1 MIRLHVGLVLA
12 RGRYNARMNI
22 PLQARHHPSGLNTRF
37 AGKGLSF
44 DEYIRQTETMLRRV
58 HAGKPDMEK
67 IVAGNAPFALQP
79 SGDFQKG
86 SGKSY
91 RRGVL
96 LTHGLSDSPYHMR
109 YLAAC
114 FQRNGFR
121 VMAVLLPG
129 HGSQPGDLLD
139 VRWED
144 WAETVEYGVQ
154 CLAEEVDEV
163 YLAGFSAG
171 AALSLYQAHKDER
184 VRGLF
189 MYSPALE
196 LPGRARWAGLSQLC
210 SGLLPRRAWL
220 SVMPDEDRYKYES
233 FCMNAV
239 AQMWRLTRAL
249 PQGELNIPVFVAAS
263 ADDATVVSS
272 AALRFLKNVR
282 HSTRKLLWY
291 AAADP
296 QQADVEWV
304 KSALPEKRILSGAHT
319 AVVIPPDDAHYGESG
334 EYANCLHYFERDD
347 EHYSACRSSRA
358 AWLGEVTPQ
367 NLKYGL
373 LRRLMYNPH
382 YAAMET
388 AMRNFIERLP

>member
-1 MIRLHVGLVLA
+1 MIRLQGEWMPA
-12 RGRYNARMNI
+12 RGRYNASMNI

-44 DEYIRQTETMLRRV
+44 DEYIRQTEAMLRRV

-67 IVAGNAPFALQP
+67 IVAGNVPFALQP
-79 SGDFQKG
+79 TGDFEIG
-86 SGKSY
+86 TGKPY

-109 YLAAC
+109 HLGE
-114 FQRNGFR
+114 FFRRSGFR
-121 VMAVLLPG
+121 VIAVLLPG
-129 HGSQPGDLLD
+129 HGTQPGDLLD

-144 WAETVEYGVQ
+144 WAETVAYGVQ
-154 CLAEEVDEV
+154 CLADEVDEV

-184 VRGLF
+184 VCGLF

-196 LPGRARWAGLSQLC
+196 IASRARWASLRRLYSW
-210 SGLLPRRAWL
+210 LLPRHAWL
-220 SVMPDEDRYKYES
+220 AVMPDRDVFKYES

-239 AQMWRLTRAL
+239 TQMWRLTQAL
-249 PQGELNIPVFVAAS
+249 PRGELQIPVFVVAS
-263 ADDATVVSS
+263 ADDATVVS
-272 AALRFLKNVR
+272 AATLNFLHRVKHSLRKM
-282 HSTRKLLWY
+282 LWY

-296 QQADVEWV
+296 HQADVEWV
-304 KSALPEKRILSGAHT
+304 KSALPERRILSSAHT

-334 EYANCLHYFERDD
+334 EYANCLHYFARDD
-347 EHYSACRSSRA
+347 AHYSACRSSQA

>member
-1 MIRLHVGLVLA
+1 MD
-12 RGRYNARMNI
+12 I
-22 PLQARHHPSGLNTRF
+22 PLQTRHHCSGQNTCF

-44 DEYIRQTETMLRRV
+44 DEYIRQTEAMLRRV
-58 HAGKPDMEK
+58 HAGKPDIDK
-67 IVAGNAPFALQP
+67 VVVGNAPFALQP
-79 SGDFQKG
+79 AGDLQNG
-86 SGKSY
+86 LGKPC

-109 YLAAC
+109 HLGEF

-129 HGSQPGDLLD
+129 HGTQPGDLLD

-144 WAETVEYGVQ
+144 WAETVAYGVQ

-189 MYSPALE
+189 MFSPALE
-196 LPGRARWAGLSQLC
+196 IASRARRSHLHRLYSW
-210 SGLLPRRAWL
+210 LLPRGAWL
-220 SVMPDEDRYKYES
+220 NVMPDRDIYKYES

-239 AQMWRLTRAL
+239 TQMWRLTQAL
-249 PQGELNIPVFVAAS
+249 PQSGLHIPVFVAAS
-263 ADDATVVSS
+263 ADDATVVSV
-272 AALRFLKNVR
+272 AALDFLKRVR
-282 HSTRKLLWY
+282 HAVRNMLWY
-291 AAADP
+291 AADDP

-304 KSALPEKRILSGAHT
+304 KCALPEKRILSSAHT
-319 AVVIPPDDAHYGESG
+319 AIVMPPDDAHYGESG
-334 EYANCLHYFERDD
+334 EYANCLHYFAQDD
-347 EHYSACRSSRA
+347 EHYAACLESRT

-382 YAAMET
+382 YAAMES
-388 AMRNFIERLP
+388 AMRNFIERIP